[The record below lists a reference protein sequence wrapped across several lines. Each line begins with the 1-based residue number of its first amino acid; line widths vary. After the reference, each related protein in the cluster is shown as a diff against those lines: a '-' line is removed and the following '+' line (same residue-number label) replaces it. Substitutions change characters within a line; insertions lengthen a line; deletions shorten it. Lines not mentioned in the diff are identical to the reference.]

1 MWAWDASSDVPGRP
15 QASRWLSPYV
25 IPSGKRTKNDG
36 KSPFWMVKSTIST
49 GPFSIAMFVYQRV
62 WENGIWSWSSGGT
75 SKQFY
80 GHEFLRGS
88 ITISGCLWEIW
99 SSGAV
104 VETPSISETTTLNGC
119 LHQTKNS
126 WWVQGAT
133 VNPSFQKPDN
143 LNKSLHQLGS
153 IVILVSH
160 EIPLKP
166 DQFVVTPCLDDL
178 WFTWFKNGGFVSI
191 PTLKKSQSVN
201 REIIPGRCVFNQNY
215 SLKATLTIII
225 GVSWNFWAT
234 PKSSQYPMDFD

>member
-1 MWAWDASSDVPGRP
+1 MRKWHLELIFRGYV
-15 QASRWLSPYV
+15 QAVL
-25 IPSGKRTKNDG
+25 
-36 KSPFWMVKSTIST
+36 
-49 GPFSIAMFVYQRV
+49 
-62 WENGIWSWSSGGT
+62 WSWISARIYHHLRLPLGDL
-75 SKQFY
+75 K
-80 GHEFLRGS
+80 LRGS
-88 ITISGCLWEIW
+88 GRDPFNFGNCNFERLL
-99 SSGAV
+99 A
-104 VETPSISETTTLNGC
+104 P
-119 LHQTKNS
+119 KNS

>member
-119 LHQTKNS
+119 LHQKTAGGCKGLLSIPAFKSPIISINLYIS
-126 WWVQGAT
+126 WVQLWSWFHMKFPW
-133 VNPSFQKPDN
+133 NPTN
-143 LNKSLHQLGS
+143 SLWRH
-153 IVILVSH
+153 V
-160 EIPLKP
+160 
-166 DQFVVTPCLDDL
+166 
-178 WFTWFKNGGFVSI
+178 
-191 PTLKKSQSVN
+191 
-201 REIIPGRCVFNQNY
+201 
-215 SLKATLTIII
+215 
-225 GVSWNFWAT
+225 
-234 PKSSQYPMDFD
+234 